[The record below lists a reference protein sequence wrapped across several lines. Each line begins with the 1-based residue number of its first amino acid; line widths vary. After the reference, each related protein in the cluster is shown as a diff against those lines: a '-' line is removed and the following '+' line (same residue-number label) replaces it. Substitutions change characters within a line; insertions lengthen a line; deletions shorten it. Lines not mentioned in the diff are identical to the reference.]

1 MSCIVRASLLGLVIV
16 ACFSAVYMT
25 LLYDSNHWHG
35 LNENNDSSWFKKLE
49 NRVYV
54 SLTTASTVGYGD
66 VSPKTTW
73 CRMIVAVQ
81 MFITLVCAISFIT
94 TELKLCRRSD

>member
-1 MSCIVRASLLGLVIV
+1 MTIKFVSVRSAFIRVALLDNSKSFFYPLSGHTHAVRARAHMSCIVRASLLGLVIV

-49 NRVYV
+49 NR
-54 SLTTASTVGYGD
+54 
-66 VSPKTTW
+66 
-73 CRMIVAVQ
+73 
-81 MFITLVCAISFIT
+81 
-94 TELKLCRRSD
+94 